1 MVMPVPKPL
10 WNKNRMA
17 ARNAFSNQILVFIGR
32 IDLVFMIN
40 GDKGQTDDHH
50 GRGKP
55 K

>member
-1 MVMPVPKPL
+1 MVPVPKPL

-17 ARNAFSNQILVFIGR
+17 ARNAFSNQIFLRYSYR